1 MKFFLEFIVILLSI
15 CLPLYLIKDDFKKN
29 ILAIFFLLIYCSYV
43 VWPLILIHEFSLNHL
58 LDIQV
63 NDYIVK
69 ALFLDSL
76 FLICFAFSYFFL
88 LRKKEST
95 QYDKKKIPPYVVV
108 FLYWTFFFLVYLNN
122 FLADVDLVGKWLGNS
137 NQMTYGIKGLSY
149 WLQNLLDSLIVITL
163 LAYAININRAHL
175 CMMLMGCIFF
185 IVPFGFRY
193 RLIFLILGFLIIFV
207 CKNQFQ
213 WKKVISMGLLLITIA
228 AVTLFLGANRTVIVG
243 QQKKDITFQLMNVN
257 KLVMQTRGSYVDL
270 AIYQGIDSGVIRHD
284 YGRSFTYDLFVRV
297 MPASF
302 FSEGIKPYPPQLMRD
317 VDHLINMNKF
327 DDCKGCRTGEAQ
339 TIMGGLYY
347 SIGSSGVCLVAILIG
362 LLLRFYANHRA
373 KIFKFMCGVA
383 TLLALFTFVTRG
395 YFPQFVDNLFYLT
408 LPLIMIRLI
417 VWLNGR
423 IINSR
428 RI

>member
-15 CLPLYLIKDDFKKN
+15 GLPLYLIKDDFKKN
-29 ILAIFFLLIYCSYV
+29 ILAIFFLLIYGSYV
-43 VWPLILIHEFSLNHL
+43 VWPLILIHELSLNHL

-63 NDYIVK
+63 DNYIAK

-76 FLICFAFSYFFL
+76 FLICFAIGYFFF
-88 LRKKEST
+88 LRKNKGT
-95 QYDKKKIPPYVVV
+95 QGDAVEISPYVVI
-108 FLYWTFFFLVYLNN
+108 FLYWIFFSLVFLNN
-122 FLADVDLVGKWLGNS
+122 FLADIDLLGKWLGNS

-193 RLIFLILGFLIIFV
+193 RLIFLLLGFLIIFV
-207 CKNQFQ
+207 RNNQFQ
-213 WKKVISMGLLLITIA
+213 WKKVISMGLLLIAITMS
-228 AVTLFLGANRTVIVG
+228 TLFLGANRTAIVG
-243 QQKKDITFQLMNVN
+243 QENKDFTFKLLNVKN
-257 KLVMQTRGSYVDL
+257 LIIQTRGSYVDL
-270 AIYQGIDSGVIRHD
+270 AIYQGIDSGFIKHD
-284 YGRSFTYDLFVRV
+284 YGKSFTYDLFVRV

-317 VDHLINMNKF
+317 VDHLINMNYF

-347 SIGSSGVCLVAILIG
+347 SFGSIGVCLAGILTS
-362 LLLRFYANHRA
+362 LLFRFYANHPA
-373 KIFKFMCGVA
+373 NQLKFICGIA
-383 TLLALFTFVTRG
+383 TILAFFTFITRG
-395 YFPQFVDNLFYLT
+395 YFPQFIDNLFYLT
-408 LPLIMIRLI
+408 LPVIIIWLSA
-417 VWLNGR
+417 WLNVR

-428 RI
+428 QI

>member
-15 CLPLYLIKDDFKKN
+15 GLPLYLMKDDFKKN
-29 ILAIFFLLIYCSYV
+29 ILAIFFLLIYGSYV
-43 VWPLILIHEFSLNHL
+43 VWPLILIHELSLNHL

-88 LRKKEST
+88 LRKNEST
-95 QYDKKKIPPYVVV
+95 QYDTKEISPYIVI
-108 FLYWTFFFLVYLNN
+108 FLYWTFFSLVYLNN
-122 FLADVDLVGKWLGNS
+122 FLADIDLVGKWLGNS

-149 WLQNLLDSLIVITL
+149 WLQNLLDSLIVIIL
-163 LAYAININRAHL
+163 LAYAININWAHL
-175 CMMLMGCIFF
+175 CVLLMGCIFF

-193 RLIFLILGFLIIFV
+193 RLIFLLLGFLIIFIS
-207 CKNQFQ
+207 KNQLQ
-213 WKKVISMGLLLITIA
+213 WKKVISMGFLLIAITVGI
-228 AVTLFLGANRTVIVG
+228 LFLGANRTVIVG
-243 QQKKDITFQLMNVN
+243 QENKDFTFQLINVN
-257 KLVMQTRGSYVDL
+257 QLVWQVRGSYVDL
-270 AIYQGIDSGVIRHD
+270 AIYQGIDSGVIKHD
-284 YGRSFTYDLFVRV
+284 YGKSFTYDLFVRV
-297 MPASF
+297 MPGSF
-302 FSEGIKPYPPQLMRD
+302 FYEGIKPYPPQLMRD
-317 VDHLINMNKF
+317 VDHLINMNHF

-347 SIGSSGVCLVAILIG
+347 SFGSLGISVAGIIIGI
-362 LLLRFYANHRA
+362 LLRFFANHQTN
-373 KIFKFMCGVA
+373 KFKFMCGIA

-408 LPLIMIRLI
+408 LPLLVIGLS
-417 VWLNGR
+417 VWLNSR

-428 RI
+428 PI